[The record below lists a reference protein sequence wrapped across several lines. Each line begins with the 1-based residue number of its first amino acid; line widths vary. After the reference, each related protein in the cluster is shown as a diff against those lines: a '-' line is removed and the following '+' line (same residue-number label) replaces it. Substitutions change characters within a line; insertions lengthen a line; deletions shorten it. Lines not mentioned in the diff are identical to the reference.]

1 MSSPKQPGGADH
13 GAMHEQAKSW
23 PGVNTLAAP
32 IVAALVKDAQSL
44 RIVIEKTA
52 SGATLID
59 AGIVANGGL
68 EAGRR
73 IAELCLGG
81 LGHVSL
87 TSGSPFKYWPWLI
100 SVHTANPVLACLGS
114 QYAGWSLAHGEG
126 KGSFHALGS
135 GPGRALAAKETLF
148 QELGYRDSADSA
160 SLVLEVDKRPPPEII
175 DKIVRDCG
183 IAPQNL
189 TLVLT
194 PTTSLAGTTQI
205 VARVL
210 EVALHKAHALGFPLD
225 RVVDGLGSAP
235 LPPPS
240 GDFLTA
246 MGRTNDAILFGGD
259 VHLFVSGADEDARS
273 LSGELSCVGSRD
285 YGKPF
290 AQIFKD
296 YKFDFYQIDPQLFA
310 PASVAVTALK
320 SGRTFRGGRYNEEL
334 LNKSFGDEMN
344 NG

>member
-1 MSSPKQPGGADH
+1 MNTAQHTGSADH
-13 GAMHEQAKSW
+13 GALHEQAKSW
-23 PGVNTLAAP
+23 PGVNGLAAP
-32 IVAALVKDAQSL
+32 LAAALVSDAQRL
-44 RIVIEKTA
+44 RIVTEKSA
-52 SGATLID
+52 SGATIID
-59 AGIVANGGL
+59 AGIDAPGGL

-81 LGHVSL
+81 LGQVSL
-87 TSGSPFKYWPWLI
+87 TCGSPFRHWPWLI
-100 SVHTANPVLACLGS
+100 NVHTANPVLACLGS

-135 GPGRALAAKETLF
+135 GPGRALAAKEALF
-148 QELGYRDSADSA
+148 AELGYRDRAERA

-175 DKIVRDCG
+175 DKVVRDCG
-183 IAPQNL
+183 IQARDL

-194 PTTSLAGTTQI
+194 PTTSVAGTAQI

-210 EVALHKAHALGFPLD
+210 EVALHKAHTLGFALA

-246 MGRTNDAILFGGD
+246 MGRTNDAILFGGG
-259 VHLFVSGADEDARS
+259 VHLFVTGPDEDAQL

-296 YKFDFYQIDPQLFA
+296 YKFDFYQIDPHLFA
-310 PASVAVTALK
+310 PALVAVTALK

-334 LNKSFGDEMN
+334 LNKSFGDE
-344 NG
+344 NGNA